1 MFRTFRFVG
10 SPYILPS
17 GTPQETVSLLREAM
31 RKTFKDPAFLKEF
44 KRLSADDATP
54 LLPEEQE
61 KAIKE
66 IPRDTEIVA
75 LLTNWPGMT
84 RYHRD
89 RLNAFGEQ

>member
-1 MFRTFRFVG
+1 
-10 SPYILPS
+10 
-17 GTPQETVSLLREAM
+17 LREAI
-31 RKTFKDPAFLKEF
+31 RKAFKDPAFLKEF

-75 LLTNWPGMT
+75 LFNKLAGNEPLPP
-84 RYHRD
+84 R
-89 RLNAFGEQ
+89 